1 MGFSED
7 SEQLLV
13 RRAIKRDQDAF
24 TCLYDKYVDRI
35 YRYVYYRISDNSLV
49 EDITQEVF
57 IKAWRAIGDY
67 KRTGAPFGAWLTRI
81 AHNLVV
87 DHYRA
92 SKNHVRL
99 EEVEGS
105 MKCTA
110 SDPADAAELDFD
122 SDRVRGAILRL
133 QGEKQKVI
141 LMRFIDGLSYSEVAR
156 ALKKSEGAVRVIQYR
171 ALLDLRSMLTR

>member
-1 MGFSED
+1 MEFGAD
-7 SEQLLV
+7 SEELLV
-13 RRAIKRDQDAF
+13 HRAVKRDQDAF
-24 TCLYDKYVDRI
+24 TGLYDKHVDRI
-35 YRYVYYRISDNSLV
+35 YRYVYYRVADNSVV

-57 IKAWRAIGDY
+57 IKAWKAIGDY

-87 DHYRA
+87 DHYRTN
-92 SKNHVRL
+92 KNHVRL
-99 EEVEGS
+99 EDVEGS

-110 SDPADAAELDFD
+110 PDPADAAELDFD
-122 SDRVRGAILRL
+122 HERVRKAILRL

-141 LMRFIDGLSYSEVAR
+141 LMRFIDGFSYSEIAQ

-171 ALLDLRSMLTR
+171 ALIDLRSMLSQ